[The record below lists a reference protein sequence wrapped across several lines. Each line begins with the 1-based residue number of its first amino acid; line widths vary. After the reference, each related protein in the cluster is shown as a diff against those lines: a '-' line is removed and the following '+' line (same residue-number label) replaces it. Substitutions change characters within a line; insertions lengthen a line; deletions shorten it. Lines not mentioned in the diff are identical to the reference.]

1 MSTMNNDDSPTVLS
15 LEHKEMQEDLARA
28 TRAGGETER
37 AAWQVTRVLFP
48 HVYREEEF
56 AMPPLLLLPRLA
68 RGEVTPDMESV
79 LAKTEIMKVEL
90 PRMLAEHKAIVTA
103 LRKLLQ
109 AATAEGHPGFASF
122 AQKLIQHAQ
131 MEEEVL
137 YPASILV
144 GEYLKLRL
152 GRA

>member
-79 LAKTEIMKVEL
+79 LAKTEIMKAEL

>member
-1 MSTMNNDDSPTVLS
+1 MTNDNADTVLS
-15 LEHKEMQEDLARA
+15 MEHREMQEDLARA
-28 TRAGGETER
+28 TRAGGETEK

-68 RGEVTPDMESV
+68 RGEVTPDMESI
-79 LAKTEIMKVEL
+79 LAKTDIMKAEL
-90 PRMLAEHKAIVTA
+90 PRMVAEHKAIVTA

-109 AATAEGHPGFASF
+109 AATAEGQAGFASF

-144 GEYLKLRL
+144 GEYIKLKL
-152 GRA
+152 GSA